1 MKPRCCGPPMGS
13 PHRWTLRHNDVLGRM
28 KKNPQYGKV
37 TKDTKTESFT
47 GGNSGNGGSVKR
59 WFAIVR
65 NLITLL
71 PPLPPVQVVRL
82 CDLCGPART
91 VDVLKVSHR

>member
-1 MKPRCCGPPMGS
+1 MM
-13 PHRWTLRHNDVLGRM
+13 TVLRRM

-37 TKDTKTESFT
+37 TKDTKTEFFT
-47 GGNSGNGGSVKR
+47 GGNRGNGESVKR

-71 PPLPPVQVVRL
+71 PPLPPVQVVSL
-82 CDLCGPART
+82 CDLCDPFRI
-91 VDVLKVSHR
+91 VDFLNVSHR